1 MRLDFSNEE
10 GYWDKVVNKP
20 GGAKRKRSLED
31 LGGNHKRY
39 LEEAWKE
46 DYHGGLDRSELHKRW
61 FGSDL
66 VDWLKG
72 LVNGIT
78 GAPLISHS
86 IDEDLTVVLLR
97 EQFGPC
103 NIKGAQVE
111 AGLNVKCNVHAQ
123 VDTNFGLTIISTL
136 TFPPDLS
143 NSYLY
148 FRNEG
153 EITAK
158 FTLDAIATASFST
171 GDIELFG
178 LENFGATFSVPGI
191 LTVGPNF
198 RIFGAVDGQVTLAG
212 HLESQVNIAKWDV
225 KQTYPDANKDYDP
238 KATKEPDRDGSQIL
252 GKPSFNYSV
261 SADGSLTAHVK
272 PTITFG
278 LDFNKKFLDVAS
290 AKVDLVADGWCRLHA
305 SATTDNGGSF
315 CYGVDIGADLYA
327 SVEAPK
333 AFGWDLSVPK
343 YQLGQVSPKQVV
355 PQTCPIGSR
364 SLDDM
369 SLTALEP
376 RSWDQP
382 MRNVELIPYDT
393 QGWHGLR
400 KRGEVYG
407 PLLRL
412 NTGLTCPGS
421 SADSGKCPFCGNKN
435 PQQKR
440 ADDDDGGVCVAEF
453 PGQGL
458 VACTGGSS
466 SKRDLQSSSSRLV
479 KRVIYRSKEIIFQAG
494 IGSQIL
500 DVGQYPICS
509 VNDIPSGINKWFT
522 FSDDGCTAE
531 VEKKSLGQIN
541 PSQFASMLIL
551 IHPVSY
557 LLIIFLAEHVYEA
570 QLLAKFFTWLRD
582 GSKRPD
588 GYSAASDEWVSGVLL
603 GIPAPNYPPPF
614 DAGKGRE
621 LFFHVSR
628 CLGGRGNEG
637 DLALLTNAI
646 NKRKG
651 QFFRGDAVDYQDNTG
666 GMTGETIAKNNI
678 RAVSLLTYP
687 LVDTGSEF
695 HYGGSELELVTPI

>member
-20 GGAKRKRSLED
+20 AGAKRKRSLED
-31 LGGNHKRY
+31 LGGNHKRF

-46 DYHGGLDRSELHKRW
+46 DYHGGLDRAELHKRW
-61 FGSDL
+61 FGSNL

-72 LVNGIT
+72 LVNGIS

-86 IDEDLTVVLLR
+86 IDEDLTIVLLR

-103 NIKGAQVE
+103 NIKGVQVE

-123 VDTNFGLTIISTL
+123 VDTNFGLTLISTL
-136 TFPPDLS
+136 AFPPDLS

-158 FTLDAIATASFST
+158 FSLDAIATASFST

-225 KQTYPDANKDYDP
+225 KQTFPDANKDYDP
-238 KATKEPDRDGSQIL
+238 QATKEPDRDGTQIL

-315 CYGVDIGADLYA
+315 CYGVDVGADLYA

-333 AFGWDLSVPK
+333 AFGWDLSVPR

-355 PQTCPIGSR
+355 PRTCPIGSR
-364 SLDDM
+364 SLDEI
-369 SLTALEP
+369 SLTTLEP
-376 RSWDQP
+376 RSWNQQ
-382 MRNVELIPYDT
+382 MRNVELIPYET
-393 QGWHGLR
+393 QPSQGLR

-421 SADSGKCPFCGNKN
+421 SADSGKCPFCGNKD

-440 ADDDDGGVCVAEF
+440 VDSDDGGVCTADF

-466 SKRDLQSSSSRLV
+466 SKRDLVSASSRLV
-479 KRVIYRSKEIIFQAG
+479 KRVTYRSKEITYQAG
-494 IGSQIL
+494 IGPQIL
-500 DVGQYPICS
+500 DIGQYPICS
-509 VNDIPSGINKWFT
+509 VNDIPSGVNKWFT

-531 VEKKSLGQIN
+531 VEKVSVNQIV
-541 PSQFASMLIL
+541 PSQFASRSKSNFPF
-551 IHPVSY
+551 HGEFANNFS
-557 LLIIFLAEHVYEA
+557 AEHVYEA
-570 QLLAKFFTWLRD
+570 QLLSKFLTWLRD
-582 GSKRPD
+582 GTRRPN
-588 GYSAASDEWVSGVLL
+588 GYGAASDAWVSGVLI
-603 GIPAPNYPPPF
+603 GIQGPNYPP
-614 DAGKGRE
+614 AHNIGNGGSV
-621 LFFHVSR
+621 FFEMSR

-637 DLALLTNAI
+637 DLALLANAI

-678 RAVSLLTYP
+678 RAVSILTHP
-687 LVDTGSEF
+687 QVDPRKGSNKVCGKIKILF
-695 HYGGSELELVTPI
+695 S